1 MKIVDKS
8 LTDSAMLLKKN
19 YNAVDLAK
27 FLMCLCVAYAHI
39 AFFQDIAPFW
49 NDFAT
54 KYVMRLT
61 VPFFFMTTSF
71 FLFRRVE
78 EDKDGYRQIK
88 KYIMKFLRLYIVWT
102 LLYMPA
108 VIVDKVIK
116 YPYGGIKEGIL
127 YAVTDIFRGAS
138 YTQLWFLAALCV
150 GTAVT
155 GLCLYIHAKPSVI
168 VCFAFAVY
176 ALGIWLQSYY
186 GLFFGFLFIA
196 LGLFFARK
204 RVKLK
209 GITVAAGFFLSG
221 DITSLLGADRAVFSM
236 TKTYLRVIM
245 LFAPAFILND
255 ICICFVRNDGNP
267 RLSMFAMLTGSLSNI
282 ILDYLFI
289 FPLDMGIFGAVLA
302 TGMAPVISML
312 VLSIHWLKGKNRF
325 HLQKTGMSPELI
337 FSILPLGFP
346 SLITELAYCYDCL
359 QSYYSAAA
367 GKYRGCRL
375 WGGCQSVPCGSFH
388 IYRNRPGDAA
398 VGQQILWKR
407 GYRRKK
413 SGIKVCAPYDDAPF
427 MRYLPGDFPV
437 CRPHSRGF

>member
-204 RVKLK
+204 SVKLK
-209 GITVAAGFFLSG
+209 GITVAAGFFLSMVMG
-221 DITSLLGADRAVFSM
+221 YMEVFVFPVNAITANGEMWFFLIPASFFLFYFITNMELKDRKIYGKLRELSMMFYYLHMLVNFGYRCMIKALELLWKKDLVNMFVQYLVVVAVSLLLSEAV
-236 TKTYLRVIM
+236 L
-245 LFAPAFILND
+245 
-255 ICICFVRNDGNP
+255 
-267 RLSMFAMLTGSLSNI
+267 RLSRTQKFS
-282 ILDYLFI
+282 
-289 FPLDMGIFGAVLA
+289 
-302 TGMAPVISML
+302 
-312 VLSIHWLKGKNRF
+312 WLK
-325 HLQKTGMSPELI
+325 
-337 FSILPLGFP
+337 IL
-346 SLITELAYCYDCL
+346 Y
-359 QSYYSAAA
+359 
-367 GKYRGCRL
+367 
-375 WGGCQSVPCGSFH
+375 
-388 IYRNRPGDAA
+388 
-398 VGQQILWKR
+398 
-407 GYRRKK
+407 
-413 SGIKVCAPYDDAPF
+413 
-427 MRYLPGDFPV
+427 
-437 CRPHSRGF
+437 

>member
-196 LGLFFARK
+196 LGLF
-204 RVKLK
+204 
-209 GITVAAGFFLSG
+209 
-221 DITSLLGADRAVFSM
+221 
-236 TKTYLRVIM
+236 
-245 LFAPAFILND
+245 
-255 ICICFVRNDGNP
+255 
-267 RLSMFAMLTGSLSNI
+267 
-282 ILDYLFI
+282 
-289 FPLDMGIFGAVLA
+289 
-302 TGMAPVISML
+302 
-312 VLSIHWLKGKNRF
+312 
-325 HLQKTGMSPELI
+325 LQEK
-337 FSILPLGFP
+337 
-346 SLITELAYCYDCL
+346 A
-359 QSYYSAAA
+359 
-367 GKYRGCRL
+367 
-375 WGGCQSVPCGSFH
+375 
-388 IYRNRPGDAA
+388 
-398 VGQQILWKR
+398 
-407 GYRRKK
+407 
-413 SGIKVCAPYDDAPF
+413 
-427 MRYLPGDFPV
+427 
-437 CRPHSRGF
+437 

>member
-71 FLFRRVE
+71 FLFRRVK

-168 VCFAFAVY
+168 VCFAFVVY

-204 RVKLK
+204 SVKLK
-209 GITVAAGFFLSG
+209 GITVAAGFFLSMVMG
-221 DITSLLGADRAVFSM
+221 YMEVF
-236 TKTYLRVIM
+236 V
-245 LFAPAFILND
+245 
-255 ICICFVRNDGNP
+255 
-267 RLSMFAMLTGSLSNI
+267 
-282 ILDYLFI
+282 
-289 FPLDMGIFGAVLA
+289 
-302 TGMAPVISML
+302 
-312 VLSIHWLKGKNRF
+312 
-325 HLQKTGMSPELI
+325 
-337 FSILPLGFP
+337 
-346 SLITELAYCYDCL
+346 
-359 QSYYSAAA
+359 
-367 GKYRGCRL
+367 
-375 WGGCQSVPCGSFH
+375 
-388 IYRNRPGDAA
+388 
-398 VGQQILWKR
+398 
-407 GYRRKK
+407 
-413 SGIKVCAPYDDAPF
+413 
-427 MRYLPGDFPV
+427 FPV
-437 CRPHSRGF
+437 NAITANGEMWFFLIPASFFLFYFCLLYTSRCV